1 MPKRPE
7 DLFKRLDEQH
17 ADRVAASLVLA
28 NSALAVDNDVT
39 LWLTL
44 DGVELVKSG
53 AAAKLQPV
61 GFPSVSEL
69 LDPFIEAGGKIGACP
84 PCGKTH
90 GVTDDNMVAG
100 ATWMGAAAVICGAAD
115 SKTVSS

>member
-1 MPKRPE
+1 MSNPF
-7 DLFKRLDEQH
+7 LFTLTHFDEQD

-44 DGVELVKSG
+44 DGVELAKSG
-53 AAAKLQPV
+53 AAAELQPAS
-61 GFPSVSEL
+61 FPPVSEL
-69 LDPFIEAGGKIGACP
+69 LDQFIEAGGKIGVCP

-90 GVTDDNMVAG
+90 GVTDDNMVEG
-100 ATWMGAAAVICGAAD
+100 AMWMGAAAVICAASD
-115 SKTVSS
+115 SKTVSF